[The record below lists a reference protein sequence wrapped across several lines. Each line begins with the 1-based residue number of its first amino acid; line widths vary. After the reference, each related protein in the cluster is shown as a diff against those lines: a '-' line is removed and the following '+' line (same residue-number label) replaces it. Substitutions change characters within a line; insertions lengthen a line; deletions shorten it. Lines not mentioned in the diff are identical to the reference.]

1 MEHVPLLVLGA
12 GIDGLAA
19 SLCLAHQ
26 GFPVQLL
33 ERGPDPETL
42 DDTAGST
49 GSMLLRPSAARV
61 LQGLGVLE
69 GLRPRALEV
78 QRYCHLDAASG
89 QPLRKVELGE
99 VARARFGYPCLIVAR
114 RDVRRALAQA
124 CAADEMIGVHYD
136 CRPTAVGD
144 IGDAALVTLEDG
156 TQWRA
161 EALVGADGASS
172 RVRGLLEAGA
182 GALSPTFV
190 VRRTTVASSAGE
202 PASPELRVWS
212 GPQLQAMRLPSPH
225 GGAEVVLVMRA
236 DLPAVERE
244 WVVSRLEPELRR
256 SVSAVVAR
264 EPEQVLAHQRPLSRW
279 TRNRLTVLGAA
290 AQPLLPH
297 TGDDENQA
305 LLDAHALGNAF
316 DRSDGRILPGLEGYE
331 TLRAPARAACAA
343 RTAEFAALSH
353 AEGLTRRLRD
363 RLWAR
368 EAVDEVA
375 EVLGEA

>member
-26 GFPVQLL
+26 GFPVELL
-33 ERGPDPETL
+33 DRGPDPESL
-42 DDTAGST
+42 DDAGPS
-49 GSMLLRPSAARV
+49 GSMVLRPSAARV
-61 LQGLGVLE
+61 LHGLGLLDT
-69 GLRPRALEV
+69 LRPRALEV
-78 QRYCHLDAASG
+78 QRYTHLDAGSG
-89 QPLRKVELGE
+89 QPLRKVELGD

-114 RDVRRALAQA
+114 RDLRRALAQA
-124 CAADEMIGVHYD
+124 CAADEMIGVHYE
-136 CRPTAVGD
+136 CRPTAVED
-144 IGDAALVTLEDG
+144 IGDAALVTLDG
-156 TQWRA
+156 GTSWRA
-161 EALVGADGASS
+161 EALVGADGSSS

-202 PASPELRVWS
+202 PSNPEMRVWS
-212 GPQLQAMRLPSPH
+212 GPQLQAMRLPTPH
-225 GGAEVVLVMRA
+225 GGAEVVLIMRA
-236 DLPAVERE
+236 DLPPAERE

-256 SVSAVVAR
+256 AVSAVVGR
-264 EPEQVLAHQRPLSRW
+264 EPEQVIAHQRPLSRW

-297 TGDDENQA
+297 AGEEENQT
-305 LLDAHALGNAF
+305 LLDAHALGAAF

-343 RTAEFAALSH
+343 RVAEFAALSH

-375 EVLGEA
+375 EVLGEV

>member
-12 GIDGLAA
+12 GIDGLASA
-19 SLCLAHQ
+19 LCLAHQ

-33 ERGPDPETL
+33 ERGPDPESL
-42 DDTAGST
+42 DDVGAT
-49 GSMLLRPSAARV
+49 GSMLIRPAAARV
-61 LQGLGVLE
+61 LQGLGLLDA
-69 GLRPRALEV
+69 LRPLTLEV

-99 VARARFGYPCLIVAR
+99 IAQARFGYPCLIVTR
-114 RDVRRALAQA
+114 RDMRRALAQA
-124 CAADEMIGVHYD
+124 CAADEMIGVHYE
-136 CRPTAVGD
+136 CRPSAVGD

-202 PASPELRVWS
+202 PASPEVRVWS
-212 GPQLQAMRLPSPH
+212 GPQLQAMRLPSPR
-225 GGAEVVLVMRA
+225 GGAEIVLVMRA
-236 DLPAVERE
+236 DLPPAERE

-256 SVSAVVAR
+256 SVSTVVAR

-279 TRNRLTVLGAA
+279 TRNRLTVLCAA

-305 LLDAHALGNAF
+305 LLDAQALGVAF

-343 RTAEFAALSH
+343 RVAEFAALSH

-368 EAVDEVA
+368 EIVDEVA

>member
-19 SLCLAHQ
+19 ALCLAYQ

-33 ERGPDPETL
+33 ERGPDPESL
-42 DDTAGST
+42 DDPGPS
-49 GSMLLRPSAARV
+49 GSMVVRPSAARV
-61 LQGLGVLE
+61 LQGLGLLDA
-69 GLRPRALEV
+69 LRPQALEV

-89 QPLRKVELGE
+89 QPLRKVELGDA
-99 VARARFGYPCLIVAR
+99 ARTRFGYPCLIVTR
-114 RDVRRALAQA
+114 RDVRRALARA
-124 CAADEMIGVHYD
+124 CAADEMIGVHYE
-136 CRPTAVGD
+136 RQPTAVED
-144 IGDAALVTLEDG
+144 IGDAALVTVEDG
-156 TQWRA
+156 GQWRA

-212 GPQLQAMRLPSPH
+212 GPQLQAMRLPAPH

-236 DLPAVERE
+236 DLPPAERE
-244 WVVSRLEPELRR
+244 WVVSRLEPELRW
-256 SVSAVVAR
+256 SVSAVVGR
-264 EPEQVLAHQRPLSRW
+264 EPEQVITHQRPLARW

-297 TGDDENQA
+297 ACEEENQS
-305 LLDAHALGNAF
+305 LLDAHALGAAF

-343 RTAEFAALSH
+343 RVAEFAALSH

-375 EVLGEA
+375 EVLGEV

>member
-1 MEHVPLLVLGA
+1 MEQVPLLVLGA

-19 SLCLAHQ
+19 ALCLAHQ
-26 GFPVQLL
+26 GFPVELL
-33 ERGPDPETL
+33 ERGSDPQSL
-42 DDTAGST
+42 DDAGPS
-49 GSMLLRPSAARV
+49 GSMVLRPSAARV
-61 LQGLGVLE
+61 LHGLGLLDP
-69 GLRPRALEV
+69 LRTLALEV
-78 QRYCHLDAASG
+78 QRYTHLDAASG
-89 QPLRKVELGE
+89 QPLRKVELGD

-114 RDVRRALAQA
+114 RDLRRVLAQA
-124 CAADEMIGVHYD
+124 CADDEMIGVHYE
-136 CRPTAVGD
+136 CRPTAVED
-144 IGDAALVTLEDG
+144 IGDAALVTLEGG
-156 TQWRA
+156 TEWRA
-161 EALVGADGASS
+161 EALIGADGASS
-172 RVRGLLEAGA
+172 RVRGLLEQGA

-190 VRRTTVASSAGE
+190 VRRTTVAASAGE

-212 GPQLQAMRLPSPH
+212 GPQLQAMRLPAPH

-236 DLPAVERE
+236 DLPPAERE

-256 SVSAVVAR
+256 AVSAVVAR
-264 EPEQVLAHQRPLSRW
+264 EPEQVLAHQRPLPRW

-290 AQPLLPH
+290 AQPFLPH
-297 TGDDENQA
+297 AGEEENQT
-305 LLDAHALGNAF
+305 LLDAHALGAAF

-343 RTAEFAALSH
+343 RVAEFAALSH

-375 EVLGEA
+375 EVLGEL

>member
-1 MEHVPLLVLGA
+1 MEQVPLLVLGS

-19 SLCLAHQ
+19 ALCLAHQ
-26 GFPVQLL
+26 GFPVELL
-33 ERGPDPETL
+33 ERGPDPQAL
-42 DDTAGST
+42 DDAGPT
-49 GSMLLRPSAARV
+49 GSMVVRPSAVRV
-61 LQGLGVLE
+61 LHGLGLLDA
-69 GLRPRALEV
+69 LRPLALEV
-78 QRYCHLDAASG
+78 QRYTHLDAASG
-89 QPLRKVELGE
+89 QPLRKVELGD

-114 RDVRRALAQA
+114 RDMRRVLAEA
-124 CAADEMIGVHYD
+124 CAGDEMIGVHFES
-136 CRPTAVGD
+136 RPTEVED
-144 IGDAALVTLEDG
+144 IGDAALVTLEG
-156 TQWRA
+156 GVQWRA

-172 RVRGLLEAGA
+172 RVRGLLESGA

-190 VRRTTVASSAGE
+190 VRRTTVAASAGE

-236 DLPAVERE
+236 DLPPAERE

-256 SVSAVVAR
+256 AVSTVVAR

-290 AQPLLPH
+290 AQPFLPH
-297 TGDDENQA
+297 AGEEENQT
-305 LLDAHALGNAF
+305 LLDAHALGAAF

-343 RTAEFAALSH
+343 RVAEFAALSH

-375 EVLGEA
+375 EVLGEL

>member
-19 SLCLAHQ
+19 ALCLAHQ
-26 GFPVQLL
+26 GFPVELL
-33 ERGPDPETL
+33 ERGPDPQSL
-42 DDTAGST
+42 DDTGPS
-49 GSMLLRPSAARV
+49 GSMVLRPSAARV
-61 LQGLGVLE
+61 LHGLGLLDT
-69 GLRPRALEV
+69 LRPLALEV
-78 QRYCHLDAASG
+78 QRYTHLDASSG
-89 QPLRKVELGE
+89 QPLRKVELGD
-99 VARARFGYPCLIVAR
+99 VARARYGYPCLIVAR
-114 RDVRRALAQA
+114 RDMRRVLAQA
-124 CAADEMIGVHYD
+124 CAADEMIGVHYES
-136 CRPTAVGD
+136 RLTAVED
-144 IGDAALVTLEDG
+144 IGDAALVCLEGG
-156 TQWRA
+156 TEWRA

-172 RVRGLLEAGA
+172 RVRALLESGA

-190 VRRTTVASSAGE
+190 VRRTTVAASAGE
-202 PASPELRVWS
+202 PASPEVRVWS
-212 GPQLQAMRLPSPH
+212 GPQLQAMRLPAPH

-236 DLPAVERE
+236 DLPPAERE

-256 SVSAVVAR
+256 AVSAVVAR
-264 EPEQVLAHQRPLSRW
+264 EPEQVLAHQRPLTRW

-290 AQPLLPH
+290 AQPFLPH
-297 TGDDENQA
+297 AGEEENQT
-305 LLDAHALGNAF
+305 LLDAHALGAAF

-343 RTAEFAALSH
+343 RVAEFAALSH

-375 EVLGEA
+375 EVLGEV

>member
-19 SLCLAHQ
+19 ALCLAHQ

-33 ERGPDPETL
+33 ERGPDPESH
-42 DDTAGST
+42 DDAGAT
-49 GSMLLRPSAARV
+49 GSMLLRPFAARV
-61 LQGLGVLE
+61 LQGLGLLD
-69 GLRPRALEV
+69 GLRPRSLEV
-78 QRYCHLDAASG
+78 QRYCHLDAATG
-89 QPLRKVELGE
+89 QPLRKVELGD

-114 RDVRRALAQA
+114 RDLRRALAQA

-136 CRPTAVGD
+136 CRPSAVGD

-156 TQWRA
+156 AQWRA

-202 PASPELRVWS
+202 PAIPELRVWS

-236 DLPAVERE
+236 DLPAPERE

-264 EPEQVLAHQRPLSRW
+264 EPEQVLAHQRPLTRW

-343 RTAEFAALSH
+343 RAAEFAALSH

>member
-1 MEHVPLLVLGA
+1 MEHVPLLILGA

-19 SLCLAHQ
+19 ALCLAHQ
-26 GFPVQLL
+26 GFPVELL
-33 ERGPDPETL
+33 ERGPDPQSL
-42 DDTAGST
+42 DDAGPS
-49 GSMLLRPSAARV
+49 GSMVLRPSAARV
-61 LQGLGVLE
+61 LHGLGLLDS
-69 GLRPRALEV
+69 LRPQALEV
-78 QRYCHLDAASG
+78 QRYCHLDATTG
-89 QPLRKVELGE
+89 QPLRKVELGD

-114 RDVRRALAQA
+114 RDLRRVLAQA
-124 CAADEMIGVHYD
+124 CAADEMIGVHYE
-136 CRPTAVGD
+136 CRPTAVED
-144 IGDAALVTLEDG
+144 IGDAALVTLEGDVE
-156 TQWRA
+156 WRA

-172 RVRGLLEAGA
+172 RVRALLENGS

-190 VRRTTVASSAGE
+190 VRRTTVAASAGE

-212 GPQLQAMRLPSPH
+212 GPQLQAMRLPAPH

-236 DLPAVERE
+236 DVPPAERE

-256 SVSAVVAR
+256 AVSAVVAR

-290 AQPLLPH
+290 AQPFLPH
-297 TGDDENQA
+297 AGEEENQT
-305 LLDAHALGNAF
+305 LLDAHALGAAF

-343 RTAEFAALSH
+343 RVAEFAALSH

-375 EVLGEA
+375 EVLGEV